1 MSFKIG
7 DAVRLKSGGPT
18 MIVYSI
24 KGDIVKCNW
33 IGVNRQS
40 SICIHFLEIFK
51 PKNALAGQTNKIS
64 A

>member
-1 MSFKIG
+1 MNFKIG

-18 MIVYSI
+18 MIVNSI

-33 IGVNRQS
+33 IGVNKTS
-40 SICIHFLEIFK
+40 SVCIHFLEIFK
-51 PKNALAGQTNKIS
+51 PSNTMETKTKIS

>member
-18 MIVYSI
+18 MIVNSI

-51 PKNALAGQTNKIS
+51 PKNNMVSQANKIS